1 MKARILTIA
10 LLAATLGCPAFAKV
24 GSPAS
29 PPQKVIKALNDLRK
43 LYGQEDK
50 VTSSLT
56 HTCYEDQTRFL
67 TSSEQII
74 PFSCPAKDGAATF
87 ALADVRDAFEQDKV
101 LAYSYNRIMP
111 GEVRDINVATC
122 DFKEITIP
130 VRNSSRQMHIGMSVI
145 NATNPELR
153 DYYGVTW
160 EQKSDSIHGKI
171 FLITSRRPEL
181 RKDMGPRDILFKSIR
196 EAGVDLSRYQ
206 QDICEFICDSV
217 FSWEKYAKIAK
228 KISEDYPHLVFFYD
242 NTNPSP
248 PSAEEIKRHEE
259 ALKKIATTKTCKE
272 DTQDGIDSAYN
283 WAKDAQE
290 DDIIKRLKAY
300 KQLLETQEEQIERL
314 HDEYRAN
321 ANNPKEQRIINK
333 RLRRLHKQAQQTTDK
348 MEQLVNKLQCNQARK
363 IDADTKRSD
372 AAAPVQQVPAKR
384 VTLTSAQKEELNSI
398 LEDQRTYYRVIDN
411 QKLEELISQIIGE

>member
-122 DFKEITIP
+122 DFKEITTP

-160 EQKSDSIHGKI
+160 EQKSDSIYGKI

-181 RKDMGPRDILFKSIR
+181 RKDMGPRDILF
-196 EAGVDLSRYQ
+196 
-206 QDICEFICDSV
+206 
-217 FSWEKYAKIAK
+217 
-228 KISEDYPHLVFFYD
+228 
-242 NTNPSP
+242 
-248 PSAEEIKRHEE
+248 
-259 ALKKIATTKTCKE
+259 KKIATTKTCKE

-290 DDIIKRLKAY
+290 DDMIKRLKAY
-300 KQLLETQEEQIERL
+300 KQLLETQEEEIERL